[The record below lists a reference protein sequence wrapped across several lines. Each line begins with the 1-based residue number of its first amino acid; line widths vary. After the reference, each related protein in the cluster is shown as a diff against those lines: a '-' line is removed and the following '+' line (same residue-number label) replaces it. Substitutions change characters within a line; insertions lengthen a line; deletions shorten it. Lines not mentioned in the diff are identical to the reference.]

1 MKDKIQLLI
10 LAGTGGDGAISGIR
24 KKFVPRGGPDGGD
37 GGDGGNIYVK
47 GDINITSL
55 INYNHIK
62 SIKSHNGQEGSSNN
76 KKGKKGKDKFIKV
89 PIGTKIFTNK
99 DKKRKILFEILDE
112 EKKLLAKGGK
122 GGKGN
127 SGRANSVVQYPLLA
141 EKGGKGEKLEVE
153 MDYLM
158 LTDVV
163 VLGKPNSGK
172 STFLSKITNANPKI
186 NIYPYTTTGIET
198 GTMETVK
205 EHYKVIEIPGLEN
218 KKNNL
223 GLKYLKHIERASI
236 IVFLCEGENDDT
248 IRIIENQNKNL
259 LKEKLIITIK
269 SHNNIEEN
277 DLQINVSEISLIKK
291 NIEAALLK
299 SVEAKPIN
307 TVPEIIKIDLE
318 ETENVIKKKDGFEIT
333 HPQII
338 RIAEKVNLDKWD
350 VMAQF
355 MKALHHK
362 GIAKSLLMQGIKEG
376 DVVKIGSVTLE
387 WS

>member
-1 MKDKIQLLI
+1 MKDKIKLLI

-37 GGDGGNIYVK
+37 GGDGGSIYIK
-47 GDINITSL
+47 GDINTTSL
-55 INYNHIK
+55 INYVHIP

-76 KKGKKGKDKFIKV
+76 KKGKKGKDKYIIV
-89 PIGTKIFTNK
+89 PIGTNVYKKENNK
-99 DKKRKILFEILDE
+99 KKILFEILDE

-127 SGRANSVVQYPLLA
+127 SGKANSVVQYPLLA
-141 EKGGKGEKLEVE
+141 EKGGKGEQLEVE

-163 VLGKPNSGK
+163 ILGKPNSGK
-172 STFLSKITNANPKI
+172 STLLSELTNANPKI
-186 NIYPYTTTGIET
+186 NIYPYTTTGVET

-205 EHYKVIEIPGLEN
+205 KHYKIIEIPGIEN

-223 GLKYLKHIERASI
+223 GLKFLKHAERATV
-236 IVFLCEGENDDT
+236 IVFLSEGKKDDT
-248 IRIIENQNKNL
+248 IEIIKEQKKDL
-259 LKEKLIITIK
+259 LKGKFLLVIK
-269 SHNNIEEN
+269 SHNNNEEQQQIRANETLIIKEMIEN
-277 DLQINVSEISLIKK
+277 
-291 NIEAALLK
+291 ALLK
-299 SVEAKPIN
+299 DVKAKPENIP
-307 TVPEIIKIDLE
+307 TDIIKINFQ
-318 ETENVIKKKDGFEIT
+318 ETENVIKSNDGYEIT

-355 MKALHHK
+355 MKVLHQK
-362 GIAKSLLMQGIKEG
+362 GIAKELLMKGIKEG
-376 DVVKIGSVTLE
+376 DVVRIGSVNLE
-387 WS
+387 WN

>member
-1 MKDKIQLLI
+1 MKDKIKLLI

-47 GDINITSL
+47 GDINTTSL

-62 SIKSHNGQEGSSNN
+62 IIKAHNGQEGSSNN

-112 EKKLLAKGGK
+112 EKKLLAKGGR

-141 EKGGKGEKLEVE
+141 EKGEKGEKLEAE

-163 VLGKPNSGK
+163 ILGKPNSGK

-205 EHYKVIEIPGLEN
+205 EHYKVIEIPGLES

-223 GLKYLKHIERASI
+223 GLKYLKHIERAGV
-236 IVFLCEGENDDT
+236 IVFLCEGKNDDT
-248 IRIIENQNKNL
+248 IRIIKNQNKNI

-277 DLQINVSEISLIKK
+277 DLQVNVSEISLIKK

-299 SVEAKPIN
+299 DAESKPTN
-307 TVPEIIKIDLE
+307 TVPEIIKIDVE

-355 MKALHHK
+355 MKALHQK

>member
-1 MKDKIQLLI
+1 MKDKIKLLI

-47 GDINITSL
+47 GDINTTSL

-62 SIKSHNGQEGSSNN
+62 IIKAHNGQEGSSNN

-112 EKKLLAKGGK
+112 EKKLLAKGGR

-141 EKGGKGEKLEVE
+141 EKGEKGEKLEAE

-158 LTDVV
+158 LTDVAI
-163 VLGKPNSGK
+163 LGKPNSGK

-205 EHYKVIEIPGLEN
+205 EHYKVIEIPGLES

-223 GLKYLKHIERASI
+223 GLKYLKHIERAGV
-236 IVFLCEGENDDT
+236 IVFLCEGKNDDT
-248 IRIIENQNKNL
+248 IRIIKNQNKNI

-299 SVEAKPIN
+299 DAESKPTN
-307 TVPEIIKIDLE
+307 TVPEIIKIDVE

-355 MKALHHK
+355 MKALHQK

>member
-1 MKDKIQLLI
+1 MKDKIKLLI

-47 GDINITSL
+47 GDINTTSL

-62 SIKSHNGQEGSSNN
+62 IIKAHNGQEGSSNN

-112 EKKLLAKGGK
+112 EKKLLAKGGR

-141 EKGGKGEKLEVE
+141 EKGEKGEKLEAE

-163 VLGKPNSGK
+163 ILGKPNSGK

-205 EHYKVIEIPGLEN
+205 EHYKVIEIPGLES

-223 GLKYLKHIERASI
+223 GLKYLKHIERAGV
-236 IVFLCEGENDDT
+236 IVFLCEGKNDDT
-248 IRIIENQNKNL
+248 IRIIKNQNKNL

-269 SHNNIEEN
+269 SHNNMEEN
-277 DLQINVSEISLIKK
+277 DLQVNVSEISLIKK

-299 SVEAKPIN
+299 DAEAKPTN
-307 TVPEIIKIDLE
+307 TVPEIIKIDVE

-355 MKALHHK
+355 MKALHQK